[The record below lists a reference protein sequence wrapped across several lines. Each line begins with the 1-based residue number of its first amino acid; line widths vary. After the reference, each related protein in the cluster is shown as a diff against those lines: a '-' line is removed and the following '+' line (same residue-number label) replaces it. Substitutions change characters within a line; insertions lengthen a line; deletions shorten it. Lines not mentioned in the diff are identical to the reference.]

1 MPGCTGQA
9 PPIPGPV
16 GRVPGRDEVEGG
28 DTGGSGTTEGGAFDS
43 KLIVEIA
50 QIQLQR
56 PNTMYV
62 MTHVRVYMY
71 CNCEFTSSS
80 GGHSC
85 GLDLYG

>member
-1 MPGCTGQA
+1 MPGCIGEA

-16 GRVPGRDEVEGG
+16 GRVSGRDEVEGG
-28 DTGGSGTTEGGAFDS
+28 DTGESGTTERVFDS
-43 KLIVEIA
+43 VEIA

-62 MTHVRVYMY
+62 MTYVRVYMY

-85 GLDLYG
+85 GFALP